1 MTKLRQHINQP
12 AKAPP
17 SRWMTFEPL
26 KRVFSCA
33 RIKSYS
39 YKIIIIIKMGRPSP
53 SGQTV
58 WSSKSTNETIGS
70 NWNTTDSGWQCFP
83 ELVEIKI
90 SEHEGWIMPS
100 AGDQDQG
107 PTNRIKV
114 SIYFGIFTI
123 NDPTVIVQTSWR
135 KQGVFGTENLFIA
148 STLFFAVERSHL
160 SGALMSGA
168 LSLTVLLKPQRAATR
183 CHRNSSYTVS
193 RRVICL

>member
-1 MTKLRQHINQP
+1 MAKLCQHINQP
-12 AKAPP
+12 AKPPP

-26 KRVFSCA
+26 KRVFSGV
-33 RIKSYS
+33 RIKSYGL
-39 YKIIIIIKMGRPSP
+39 KIIKMGRPSP

-70 NWNTTDSGWQCFP
+70 NRNTTDSGWQSFP

-123 NDPTVIVQTSWR
+123 TIPTVIVQTSWR

-148 STLFFAVERSHL
+148 SILFFAVERSHL